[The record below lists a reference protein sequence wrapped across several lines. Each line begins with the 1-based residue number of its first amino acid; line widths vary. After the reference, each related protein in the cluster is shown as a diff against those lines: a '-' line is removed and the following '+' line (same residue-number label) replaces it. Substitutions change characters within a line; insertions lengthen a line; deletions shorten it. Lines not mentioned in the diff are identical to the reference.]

1 MQKSSE
7 NAKLAL
13 GTVPEINEQIQEAIR
28 TVKKAEEALSGAN
41 INAEEAKRNAEE
53 AQKKYAE
60 QASKEAEKIRLE
72 ANNTKTA
79 ANKLY
84 SEADHLSGRVVI
96 TDDRITRFEG
106 ISKKDD
112 DLTQEARVKVCEYNI
127 KTEFVKFYIF
137 FLYYQVGQAQSDSSE
152 AKKQVTKA
160 MQEVQAIMDE
170 LKSLQ
175 NINESDLDALGK

>member
-1 MQKSSE
+1 M
-7 NAKLAL
+7 AL
-13 GTVPEINEQIQEAIR
+13 GTVSQIKEQIENAIE
-28 TVKKAEEALSGAN
+28 TVEKAEEALSGAN
-41 INAEEAKRNAEE
+41 VNAEEAKRNAEE

-96 TDDRITRFEG
+96 TDDRISRFEG

-112 DLTQEARVKVCEYNI
+112 DLTQEARVKVLQLLWSNLLCGIN
-127 KTEFVKFYIF
+127 VYIASI
-137 FLYYQVGQAQSDSSE
+137 LIGWSSS
-152 AKKQVTKA
+152 
-160 MQEVQAIMDE
+160 I
-170 LKSLQ
+170 
-175 NINESDLDALGK
+175 

>member
-13 GTVPEINEQIQEAIR
+13 GTVPQIQDKILEAIR
-28 TVKKAEEALSGAN
+28 TVEKAEEALSGAN
-41 INAEEAKRNAEE
+41 LNAEEAKRNAED

-60 QASKEAEKIRLE
+60 QASTEAEKIRLE
-72 ANNTKTA
+72 ANNTKTD

-96 TDDRITRFEG
+96 TDDRINRFEV

-112 DLTQEARVKVCEYNI
+112 DLTQEARVKVFIHSKYVLC
-127 KTEFVKFYIF
+127 
-137 FLYYQVGQAQSDSSE
+137 
-152 AKKQVTKA
+152 
-160 MQEVQAIMDE
+160 
-170 LKSLQ
+170 
-175 NINESDLDALGK
+175 